1 MAQPRTLGFGSFKVY
16 LGDGAS
22 PEQFTAPCGFIQK
35 ALTLDSDVSDFNVPD
50 CDDPEAAAWKSRA
63 ITAHSASVTGSGVM
77 AMASLDEWR
86 TWKLASES
94 KNIRVEFD
102 DTLANGGGYFEG
114 AAILQSLG
122 FSVAL
127 GSDGNKTQQQVN
139 IVSDGE
145 WSWVPAEA

>member
-1 MAQPRTLGFGSFKVY
+1 MAQPRTLSFGSFKVY

-22 PEQFTAPCGFIQK
+22 PEVFTAPCGFTQK
-35 ALTLDSDVSDFNVPD
+35 SLTLESDVSDFNIPD
-50 CDDPEAAAWKSRA
+50 CDDPEAAAWKSRS
-63 ITAHSASVTGSGVM
+63 ITAHSATVSGAGVM

-86 TWKLASES
+86 TWKLSSDS

-102 DTLANGGGYFEG
+102 DTGANNGGYFEG

-122 FSVAL
+122 FSTAL
-127 GSDGNKTQQQVN
+127 GTDGNKVQQQVN

-145 WSWVPAEA
+145 WTWVPAA